1 MSYLEPALAF
11 YREGNFGR
19 ETSQALFLLAAAN
32 EQQGNN
38 EAALESF
45 NEQLKLAQQIDDKA
59 QVARTHGAIGQLFSH
74 QERFT
79 EAIAQ
84 YEESYRQNKSLRLDP
99 IASYDLYNK
108 GKLLWQIGN
117 YTVARETLKQA
128 SDAASSPGG
137 VNKQLLA
144 WIHVTTAQ
152 MFLSEL
158 NYAEAVAESRK
169 ALALGNLQDK
179 GFFVQASYTA
189 GLAQLSSGTSTAV
202 VSCQKAFDTARQA
215 GDPRLV
221 ASAQLALAE
230 VLLARSDAANALT
243 VALQAQ
249 ETFARMGR
257 RHSEWLAWL
266 IAAQSSRR
274 LKNDAKVVEYAARA
288 EALLKA
294 LEKAFGTDEYR
305 SYLSRPDVR
314 RYRQQ
319 LNELLPGANN

>member
-1 MSYLEPALAF
+1 
-11 YREGNFGR
+11 
-19 ETSQALFLLAAAN
+19 
-32 EQQGNN
+32 
-38 EAALESF
+38 
-45 NEQLKLAQQIDDKA
+45 
-59 QVARTHGAIGQLFSH
+59 
-74 QERFT
+74 
-79 EAIAQ
+79 
-84 YEESYRQNKSLRLDP
+84 
-99 IASYDLYNK
+99 
-108 GKLLWQIGN
+108 
-117 YTVARETLKQA
+117 
-128 SDAASSPGG
+128 
-137 VNKQLLA
+137 
-144 WIHVTTAQ
+144 
-152 MFLSEL
+152 
-158 NYAEAVAESRK
+158 
-169 ALALGNLQDK
+169 
-179 GFFVQASYTA
+179 
-189 GLAQLSSGTSTAV
+189 
-202 VSCQKAFDTARQA
+202 
-215 GDPRLV
+215 
-221 ASAQLALAE
+221 